1 MTEVVNVPVPAGI
14 EIRAVESTFQGAY
27 PELHRSAYRVA
38 FRLLGNREEAAD
50 VAQEACAR
58 AFARW
63 SRVARYDEPVA
74 WVIRVAAH
82 LAIDHW
88 RRRRTAARYADSRT
102 ELQGRFDDERIDLH
116 RALAKLSR
124 RQRQVVIL
132 RFVADLPER
141 AVASVL
147 GCSVGAV
154 KSHGARGLAA
164 LRATLTE
171 EDD

>member
-1 MTEVVNVPVPAGI
+1 MTEAMNVPVGAGI
-14 EIRAVESTFQGAY
+14 EVRAVEPTFHGAY
-27 PELHRSAYRVA
+27 PELHRGAYRVA
-38 FRLLGNREEAAD
+38 FRLLGNRDEAAD

-63 SRVARYDEPVA
+63 SRVARYEDPAA
-74 WVIRVAAH
+74 WVTRVAAN

-88 RRRRTAARYADSRT
+88 RRRRTAARYADRHT
-102 ELQGRFDDERIDLH
+102 DPQGRFDDERIDLH
-116 RALAKLSR
+116 RALAKLPR
-124 RQRQVVIL
+124 RQRQVVVL

-147 GCSVGAV
+147 GCSVGSV

-164 LRATLTE
+164 LRATLTP
-171 EDD
+171 EDE

>member
-1 MTEVVNVPVPAGI
+1 MFRCRQASRFVRSNQRFRGPTRSCTGAHIGLPSASSATEKRRPTSRRKRAPGHSHAG
-14 EIRAVESTFQGAY
+14 
-27 PELHRSAYRVA
+27 
-38 FRLLGNREEAAD
+38 AASL
-50 VAQEACAR
+50 ATT
-58 AFARW
+58 
-63 SRVARYDEPVA
+63 EPVA

-141 AVASVL
+141 TVASVL